1 MKMEIDLFGIFQNL
15 ASVQFFPG
23 LVLGCCSHRKHGV
36 EDELRVTIRLI
47 TLFALFFNCPF
58 SFLFLSFFLFVNFL
72 ILQPRMVLPV
82 GEEAVA
88 EEEEERSSSF
98 SSEEDGIDKIEEE
111 ENVPGPP
118 NPGSAFYTS
127 PEAVF
132 PAPPEAVTYA
142 TCPPDADVYVPFTTY
157 PGQVMPRRKLFAP
170 SFSMSSSNKSPSYSS
185 NTSPSSHS
193 ASNPECSSP
202 VSSISFS
209 ISSPVT
215 VCSTPPPSSRFSS
228 PYCQTSPRFPSPLS
242 SSSSPSPPPF
252 PSQTTSTMTVASIH
266 L

>member
-1 MKMEIDLFGIFQNL
+1 
-15 ASVQFFPG
+15 
-23 LVLGCCSHRKHGV
+23 
-36 EDELRVTIRLI
+36 
-47 TLFALFFNCPF
+47 
-58 SFLFLSFFLFVNFL
+58 
-72 ILQPRMVLPV
+72 MVLPV

-98 SSEEDGIDKIEEE
+98 SSEEDGIDEIKEE

-142 TCPPDADVYVPFTTY
+142 NCPPDADVYVPFTTY

-185 NTSPSSHS
+185 NTSPSCSPTSHS